1 MRERTLLT
9 RRTCYG
15 LRQGMS
21 ALRGHLRVLAREDFF
36 LSVYPE
42 RCKCFCVALRRV
54 NAQRAFDRPLAICL
68 KRAVCS
74 NLLGTTNA
82 HRAASAASS
91 HRHAAKQ
98 VAHACLCPCA
108 QSSLRGRMNDAEVNA
123 QINQVRVSRRPRP
136 SERSQRQ
143 GGNQQSL
150 PARLMH
156 CSSGPPA
163 NTASSCSSSYP
174 SV

>member
-1 MRERTLLT
+1 M
-9 RRTCYG
+9 CYG
-15 LRQGMS
+15 LRPGMS
-21 ALRGHLRVLAREDFF
+21 ELRGHLRVLAREEFF
-36 LSVYPE
+36 YRYPE
-42 RCKCFCVALRRV
+42 RHVKCVALRHV

-136 SERSQRQ
+136 SERSQRP